1 MKILALLPLLFV
13 AAPVAEAASVRD
25 QVNSKR
31 AGVSQESA
39 WKPAASS
46 RKARYSASGRSAGG
60 CHRIPDGKCGS
71 LQDWWAWQSNR
82 N

>member
-25 QVNSKR
+25 QVNSKGTR
-31 AGVSQESA
+31 ISQESA
-39 WKPAASS
+39 WKPAASA
-46 RKARYSASGRSAGG
+46 RKSQYRTTGRASAG

-71 LQDWWAWQSNR
+71 LNDWWAWQSNR